1 MHTIA
6 GLKTLIAYASI
17 KPNTS
22 IESSSASAA
31 YPPHSSERTLEEHL
45 IYCKGVDAPP
55 CHAVYPEE
63 SADGSP
69 PTIKFE
75 KILHMMKAPYVIYAD
90 TESIIKP
97 TASSNTS
104 SNTVQSS
111 EHIPCSFAYVV
122 VRSDGKVM
130 SQSLY
135 RGEDAMDVLFHCLDN
150 ELDEIRTDLKDIKEI
165 DMTPEEQEAH
175 NNAGKCWICNGEF
188 RPYASESGDSGGMW
202 KVRDHD
208 HITGKK
214 SPTPLAFQ
222 CFPLASPVQDS
233 TEEPHTRRAT
243 NNSGSIPSALLSL
256 SSSII

>member
-1 MHTIA
+1 M
-6 GLKTLIAYASI
+6 
-17 KPNTS
+17 
-22 IESSSASAA
+22 
-31 YPPHSSERTLEEHL
+31 
-45 IYCKGVDAPP
+45 
-55 CHAVYPEE
+55 YPEE

-75 KILHMMKAPYVIYAD
+75 KTLHMMKAPYVIYAD

-97 TASSNTS
+97 IASSNTS

-111 EHIPCSFAYVV
+111 EHIPCSFAYAV

-135 RGEDAMDVLFHCLDN
+135 RGEDAMDVLFNCLDN

-222 CFPLASPVQDS
+222 CFPLASPCTLLPGVPFPIICCVYVAVQDS
-233 TEEPHTRRAT
+233 TEEPHTRSAT